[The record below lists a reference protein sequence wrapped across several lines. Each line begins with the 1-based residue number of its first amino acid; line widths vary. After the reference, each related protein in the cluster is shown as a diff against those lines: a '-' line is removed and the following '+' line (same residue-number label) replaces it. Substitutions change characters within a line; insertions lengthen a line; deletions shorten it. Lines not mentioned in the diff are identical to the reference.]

1 MSIYRLKCIHRLYI
15 IYHHETGRRRAVLMT
30 FHYVYYCQVIVFDYI
45 RRYMR
50 TVQSKSKSNQ
60 IKYVTF
66 MLFVAVVC
74 FLCNALAARAAD
86 MILTRGWWILLA
98 ARDGPPEASPS
109 VD

>member
-60 IKYVTF
+60 IKYVTLCCLSRWCVLYA
-66 MLFVAVVC
+66 MLSPH
-74 FLCNALAARAAD
+74 
-86 MILTRGWWILLA
+86 
-98 ARDGPPEASPS
+98 GPQI
-109 VD
+109 